1 MQSLVFIPAL
11 TMSFTMPG
19 VNNLE
24 TSQNILVK
32 KVNIEAK
39 GLVTLNKVADP
50 EAGPSSQVLKARA
63 EAIDAYFA
71 ERGMPLKGMGEK
83 MVEEAIKNDLDWR
96 LLPAIAVRESTGGKF
111 ECKKVPNNPFGW
123 GSCKIGFKSNEQAIE
138 TVARNL
144 GGNNPNTAR
153 HYDEKTVIDA
163 KPEVV
168 AHNIEAVRRVFA
180 RVRPGGNYGV
190 SLQLLKKGLSVKQIT
205 EQRNVKENTVWDHIS
220 KLIEYGQL
228 NVWKVLPK
236 AKILKI
242 LAKIYSHNDTLKEIK
257 IRLVIGVKLSRS
269 WILS

>member
-1 MQSLVFIPAL
+1 MKNNNLIRFVQSLVLLPVITA
-11 TMSFTMPG
+11 SFPFSG
-19 VNNLE
+19 ISNANI
-24 TSQNILVK
+24 SQDVLVK

-71 ERGMPLKGMGEK
+71 ERDMPLKGMGEK
-83 MVEEAIKNDLDWR
+83 MVEEALKNDLDWR

-153 HYDEKTVIDA
+153 HYDEKTVIEILRA
-163 KPEVV
+163 YNPPSIVPKY
-168 AHNIEAVRRVFA
+168 A
-180 RVRPGGNYGV
+180 
-190 SLQLLKKGLSVKQIT
+190 
-205 EQRNVKENTVWDHIS
+205 EQVMAIMD
-220 KLIEYGQL
+220 
-228 NVWKVLPK
+228 
-236 AKILKI
+236 
-242 LAKIYSHNDTLKEIK
+242 
-257 IRLVIGVKLSRS
+257 VIGDENLTATLAVAD
-269 WILS
+269 